1 MKANRQHLLPS
12 TPDGAIGIGWLTDN
26 PPPPPQNAAASGLTP
41 VEGDPAK
48 LTCVVLKKLLS
59 ERELST
65 AGLKAALVA
74 RLKAALEEEQK

>member
-1 MKANRQHLLPS
+1 MMTLLRRRRDARVDARCRW
-12 TPDGAIGIGWLTDN
+12 T

-65 AGLKAALVA
+65 AELKAALVA

>member
-1 MKANRQHLLPS
+1 
-12 TPDGAIGIGWLTDN
+12 
-26 PPPPPQNAAASGLTP
+26 
-41 VEGDPAK
+41 
-48 LTCVVLKKLLS
+48 VVLKKLLS